1 MSLKILIIE
10 DEPDIRK
17 NLEYNL
23 SREGYSVLTAAS
35 IAEAEQL
42 IYSNNLSLVLLD
54 LMLPDGSGLELCKKM
69 KSDPDIQNLPII
81 ILTAKDDEVDKVVGF
96 EIGADDYV
104 TKPFSVREL
113 ILRIKAVLK
122 RGEKKKD
129 IVEIDRQF
137 GDLKIDIDSHEVYVD
152 GELVNLTALEFK
164 LLIQLVDRRGRVQS
178 REQLLTDVGV
188 CGWGRPVLLHS
199 RRNPA
204 VAAAEA
210 GPELAGGG
218 RGAML
223 YISGNDTPASKALK
237 GTKDWTQVKMR
248 LKSGLD
254 TSLTITCLFG
264 GWGIVTGK
272 AWWDDVSLRKVTYEV
287 IESDE
292 SESVAKGNV
301 ERGKKIFMTHP
312 IAACTRCHVV
322 KGVGGPVGPVG
333 PVSPVG
339 PVGLNLRETNKAKTN
354 MLAAHVAAMRSPDSV
369 TNTPPQN
376 APPKYPAG
384 TTI

>member
-35 IAEAEQL
+35 IEEAEQL
-42 IYSNNLSLVLLD
+42 IYSNNLSLILLD

-69 KSDPDIQNLPII
+69 KSDPDVQNLPII

-122 RGEKKKD
+122 RGENKKD
-129 IVEIDRQF
+129 IVEIDRKF

-178 REQLLTDVGV
+178 REQLLADV
-188 CGWGRPVLLHS
+188 WGYS
-199 RRNPA
+199 
-204 VAAAEA
+204 AEVTT
-210 GPELAGGG
+210 
-218 RGAML
+218 RTV
-223 YISGNDTPASKALK
+223 DTHIK
-237 GTKDWTQVKMR
+237 R
-248 LKSGLD
+248 LREKLGSMGKYVQ
-254 TSLTITCLFG
+254 TI
-264 GWGIVTGK
+264 
-272 AWWDDVSLRKVTYEV
+272 R
-287 IESDE
+287 
-292 SESVAKGNV
+292 
-301 ERGKKIFMTHP
+301 
-312 IAACTRCHVV
+312 
-322 KGVGGPVGPVG
+322 GVGYKF
-333 PVSPVG
+333 S
-339 PVGLNLRETNKAKTN
+339 
-354 MLAAHVAAMRSPDSV
+354 RSPD
-369 TNTPPQN
+369 Q
-376 APPKYPAG
+376 
-384 TTI
+384 